1 MEALNRFS
9 QEEKDILRR
18 SWKVL
23 DKNLNHTAY
32 NIFEMI
38 FNQSPDTRQ
47 LFPFMKFNTGG
58 RSKEIEF
65 HALRF
70 MQVLESVVKTL
81 DNPETLNPLCDNLGR
96 VHGRLSESR
105 GFRTHHW
112 GVFIECTLFHFR
124 KVLGQDTYFHRMDA
138 LDKVIINWRIIIR
151 LLIKQMKRGFN
162 TDIKNRQASRELEES
177 NKASTSSS
185 PISQES
191 CSLGTGL
198 RKNSRQLM
206 FLAVPGAAAATMSQ
220 SLTLPAI
227 NNNNY
232 RKGSDSRLSTVSA
245 LSATSVSP
253 AIERA
258 PSTGLL
264 RPLKEFARRRFINHF

>member
-1 MEALNRFS
+1 
-9 QEEKDILRR
+9 
-18 SWKVL
+18 
-23 DKNLNHTAY
+23 
-32 NIFEMI
+32 
-38 FNQSPDTRQ
+38 
-47 LFPFMKFNTGG
+47 
-58 RSKEIEF
+58 
-65 HALRF
+65 
-70 MQVLESVVKTL
+70 
-81 DNPETLNPLCDNLGR
+81 
-96 VHGRLSESR
+96 
-105 GFRTHHW
+105 
-112 GVFIECTLFHFR
+112 
-124 KVLGQDTYFHRMDA
+124 MDA

-232 RKGSDSRLSTVSA
+232 RKGSDSRCEFLRVFEGC
-245 LSATSVSP
+245 
-253 AIERA
+253 I
-258 PSTGLL
+258 TGRGQEMEKSCVLQNC
-264 RPLKEFARRRFINHF
+264 REFFGLYFIC